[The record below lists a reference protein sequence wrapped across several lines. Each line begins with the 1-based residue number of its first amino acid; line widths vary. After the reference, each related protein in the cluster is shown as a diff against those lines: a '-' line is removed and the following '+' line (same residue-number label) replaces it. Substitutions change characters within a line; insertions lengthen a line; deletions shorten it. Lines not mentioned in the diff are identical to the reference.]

1 MRSDRNKLLTEF
13 FQMQR
18 ELERLFD
25 DFLKSGQAT
34 SSVDANIWHPSAD
47 VYETV
52 DSFIIK
58 MEIAGLD
65 PDEDIKILLKG
76 KLLEVQG
83 QRRDRDGTKKEHYH
97 QAEVSYGPFRREI
110 LLPEELD
117 EGTTSQANY
126 QNGFLEIVLPKPA
139 KPQPQKIVVEVKDE
153 NQTENK
159 DQPT

>member
-34 SSVDANIWHPSAD
+34 SSINTSVWHPAID

-58 MEIAGLD
+58 MEVAGLD
-65 PDEDIKILLKG
+65 PEEDIKIVLKG
-76 KLLEVQG
+76 RLLEITG
-83 QRRDRDGTKKEHYH
+83 QRRDRGETKKEHYH
-97 QAEVSYGPFRREI
+97 QAEVSYGPFQREI
-110 LLPEELD
+110 WLPEELD
-117 EGTTSQANY
+117 EETVPQANY
-126 QNGFLEIVLPKPA
+126 QNGFLEIVLPKSETPR
-139 KPQPQKIVVEVKDE
+139 PQKIVVEVKDE
-153 NQTENK
+153 K
-159 DQPT
+159 LLP